1 MSTMALADIHAV
13 ADVDDEVAVQVDVN
27 DALERL
33 PIDDEYNYGED
44 PDLWLYRDRTVAI
57 LRRYS
62 RLSIEAGRL
71 PSLLGREFFRG
82 HVSHYQVTTFED
94 VVIFVHD
101 VETCLEKLDSFSQQL
116 IAKCVLLDY
125 SQDEAARLLGCWR
138 RTVGRRYPEALDR
151 LSELFL
157 AGGLLKR
164 VGDPAST
171 SPKTCQGVEN
181 DEILA
186 SGCAGS
192 E

>member
-1 MSTMALADIHAV
+1 MSTMTLADIHSV

-57 LRRYS
+57 LKRYS